1 MKKHLNYLIVALISS
16 NCLISFAQNPTTS
29 PNQHLGMAT
38 LYFQRA
44 AENKALYYQAYNF
57 ARISLDNDLQNNPDP
72 RKRAVVVDIDET
84 VLDNSPFEAKC
95 ILEGTSYPTYWN
107 EWVQLAQAEA
117 LPGAADFLN
126 YAASKGVE
134 VFYISNRKT
143 NELEASLKNLH
154 DKGFPMVDE
163 QHLLL
168 RTSTSVKTERRNKIA
183 EDYRIVLLAG
193 DNLNDFTELFEKQD
207 TEKRNQLTD
216 SLRNEFGKRFIVLPN
231 AMYGDWENALFNYNN
246 KLSAQQKDSIRIKN
260 LRSF

>member
-1 MKKHLNYLIVALISS
+1 
-16 NCLISFAQNPTTS
+16 
-29 PNQHLGMAT
+29 
-38 LYFQRA
+38 
-44 AENKALYYQAYNF
+44 
-57 ARISLDNDLQNNPDP
+57 
-72 RKRAVVVDIDET
+72 
-84 VLDNSPFEAKC
+84 
-95 ILEGTSYPTYWN
+95 
-107 EWVQLAQAEA
+107 VQLAQAEA

-134 VFYISNRKT
+134 VFYVSNRKT
-143 NELEASLKNLH
+143 IEYEATVKNLNS
-154 DKGFPMVDE
+154 KGFPMVDE
-163 QHLLL
+163 QHLFL

-246 KLSAQQKDSIRIKN
+246 KLSAQQKDSIRTKN
-260 LRSF
+260 LKSF